1 MLNEIKDIKSK
12 GYQNVW
18 ITDENFTFNLIRAK
32 RLLKKILQSGLHD
45 DLRFFISSWVNID
58 EEFLDLAKQCNIK
71 IISFGIE
78 SGNKE
83 ILRFYRKNINI
94 DEVPSI
100 IRYANSLGIFTVG
113 NFIIGAPMES
123 ESTIT
128 ETFDLI
134 KECEFD
140 QINIK
145 NLDYMIGSTLY
156 EALDDKLKTDDHVFA
171 CLENG
176 LNVFPLDEIKRIKD
190 TFQSE
195 YYNLHRSVI
204 EKKIHLYIIS
214 LDYIADAQYEMGLLN
229 EEKEDEAY
237 YKDMNKNN
245 HDESETDFNDLYD
258 ILFLK
263 NNDFYKIFNVQTE
276 QIENIM
282 EDKEV
287 MERHKL
293 LEYVTVSEK
302 YRGERF
308 LFGESEL
315 YQDGILL
322 NFNPQCIIPLGVG
335 YVKANLTAD
344 SRLELNIS
352 RHELNNNKDVIRKWN
367 KQVGYE
373 IQRKVAENCIN
384 VLKKNNIDF
393 EIHDLLSEREES
405 FLKEKNFFA
414 EKSFL
419 TMRNVLNELLR

>member
-1 MLNEIKDIKSK
+1 MNILMIYPKPDKFKKPRFGFSYEMLIISTVLSKYHNVSIKDFSCEHFDMHNFMGYVSVEHFDLALVECDSYALKRSQNVLHAAEIIDVLNKYIPTIAYGNYCYIMKRNFGNARHTIVDNVINNIIDCINQYEEHNIVPHVKEYDEIPFIDRDMLLKISYYRKNKRNTLLQTAKGCENTCIFCQRKGWQSCYVTHSDDYVQNEIKDIKSK

-204 EKKIHLYIIS
+204 EKKIHLY
-214 LDYIADAQYEMGLLN
+214 G
-229 EEKEDEAY
+229 
-237 YKDMNKNN
+237 
-245 HDESETDFNDLYD
+245 TPF
-258 ILFLK
+258 
-263 NNDFYKIFNVQTE
+263 
-276 QIENIM
+276 
-282 EDKEV
+282 
-287 MERHKL
+287 
-293 LEYVTVSEK
+293 
-302 YRGERF
+302 
-308 LFGESEL
+308 
-315 YQDGILL
+315 
-322 NFNPQCIIPLGVG
+322 
-335 YVKANLTAD
+335 
-344 SRLELNIS
+344 
-352 RHELNNNKDVIRKWN
+352 
-367 KQVGYE
+367 
-373 IQRKVAENCIN
+373 
-384 VLKKNNIDF
+384 
-393 EIHDLLSEREES
+393 
-405 FLKEKNFFA
+405 
-414 EKSFL
+414 
-419 TMRNVLNELLR
+419 